1 MNPSTSFIQ
10 APAGLKNVIVADT
23 EIGDVL
29 GELGFYHYR
38 GRNAVSLAERG
49 SFEQAAYLVLH
60 GSLPE
65 AGSEVLRD
73 FAARLGRH
81 RVMTPGTETLVR
93 ALATPLVSPLQVL
106 RTVVS
111 ALGASEGM
119 RPMYDLPEPARY
131 EDVLRIVAVAPT
143 VLAAAS
149 RIARGLEPIAADPL
163 LPHAC
168 DYLRMVSGT
177 MPSEKDARAVEQ
189 YLVTTIDHGFNAS
202 TFTARVVASTGSDV
216 ASCIGAAIGAF
227 LGPLHGGAPDRALQV
242 LDEVGDIS
250 NTPEWV
256 RQQIGEGRRI
266 MGFGHA
272 VYRTHDPRAVFLRRL
287 AATYEHPLVERAAAL
302 EMAIEMALVELKP
315 GRKLYANVEFY
326 AGVVMS
332 LAGLKPELFT
342 PTFCV
347 ARIMGWG
354 ANVLEQARDPKIIRP
369 SARYVGP
376 EPEVVEVG
384 AMSGVSASDASAR
397 A

>member
-1 MNPSTSFIQ
+1 MNASTSFIQ
-10 APAGLKNVIVADT
+10 APAGLKNVVVADT

-38 GRNAVSLAERG
+38 GRNAVSLAEHC
-49 SFEQAAYLVLH
+49 SFEQVAHLVLH

-65 AGSEVLRD
+65 KGSDELRD
-73 FAARLGRH
+73 FAARLGQYRS
-81 RVMTPGTETLVR
+81 MAPATEALVR
-93 ALATPLVSPLQVL
+93 SLARPSANPLQVL

-111 ALGASEGM
+111 ALGMSEGM
-119 RPMYDLPEPARY
+119 RPMYDLPEQDRY
-131 EDVLRIVAVAPT
+131 EDVLRMVAVAPT
-143 VLAAAS
+143 VLAAAY
-149 RIARGLEPIAADPL
+149 RIAQGLEPVAADPL
-163 LPHAC
+163 LPHAA

-177 MPSEKDARAVEQ
+177 MPSQKDARAVEQ

-216 ASCIGAAIGAF
+216 ASCIGAAIGSF
-227 LGPLHGGAPDRALQV
+227 LGPLHGGAPDRALQA
-242 LDEVGDIS
+242 LDEVGDRA
-250 NTPEWV
+250 NTLEWV
-256 RQQIGEGRRI
+256 RRQIAEGRRI

-287 AATYEHPLVERAAAL
+287 AAAYDHPLVERAAAL
-302 EMAIEMALVELKP
+302 ETAIEVALAELKP

-326 AGVVMS
+326 AGVVMA

-376 EPEVVEVG
+376 EPEI
-384 AMSGVSASDASAR
+384 APSAEAGG
-397 A
+397 

>member
-1 MNPSTSFIQ
+1 MNASTSFIQ

-29 GELGFYHYR
+29 GDLGFYHYR
-38 GRNAVSLAERG
+38 GRNAVSLAEHG

-65 AGSEVLRD
+65 ADSDELRD
-73 FAARLGRH
+73 FAARLGRY
-81 RVMTPGTETLVR
+81 RIMAPAMETLVR
-93 ALATPLVSPLQVL
+93 SLATPAANPLQVL

-111 ALGASEGM
+111 ALGTSEGM
-119 RPMYDLPEPARY
+119 RPMYDLPEQDRY
-131 EDVLRIVAVAPT
+131 EDVLRMAAMAPT
-143 VLAAAS
+143 VLAAAY
-149 RIARGLEPIAADPL
+149 RISQGLEPVAADPL
-163 LPHAC
+163 LPHAT
-168 DYLRMVSGT
+168 DYLRMVNGT
-177 MPSEKDARAVEQ
+177 MPSQKDARAVEQ

-202 TFTARVVASTGSDV
+202 TFTARVVASTGSDA
-216 ASCIGAAIGAF
+216 ASCIGAAIGSF
-227 LGPLHGGAPDRALQV
+227 LGPLHGGAPDRALQA
-242 LDEVGDIS
+242 LDEVGDMA

-256 RQQIGEGRRI
+256 RRQIAEGRRI

-287 AATYEHPLVERAAAL
+287 AAAYDHRLVVRAAAL
-302 EMAIEMALVELKP
+302 EAAIEAALAELKP

-326 AGVVMS
+326 AGVVMT

-376 EPEVVEVG
+376 APEVTVPK
-384 AMSGVSASDASAR
+384 AIC
-397 A
+397 

>member
-1 MNPSTSFIQ
+1 MNASTTFIQ

-29 GELGFYHYR
+29 GQQGFYHYR
-38 GRNAVSLAERG
+38 GRNAVSVAAHY

-65 AGSEVLRD
+65 AGSEELQD
-73 FAARLGRH
+73 FAARLGQY
-81 RVMTPGTETLVR
+81 RVMAPAMEALVR
-93 ALATPLVSPLQVL
+93 SLATPSANPLQVL

-111 ALGASEGM
+111 ALGVSEGM
-119 RPMYDLPEPARY
+119 RPMYDLPEQDRY
-131 EDVLRIVAVAPT
+131 EDVLRMAAVAPT
-143 VLAAAS
+143 VLAAAY
-149 RIARGLEPIAADPL
+149 RVAQGQEPIAADPL
-163 LPHAC
+163 LPHAT

-177 MPSEKDARAVEQ
+177 MPNQQDARAVEQ

-216 ASCIGAAIGAF
+216 ASCIGAAIGSF
-227 LGPLHGGAPDRALQV
+227 LGPLHGGAPDRALQA
-242 LDEVGDIS
+242 LDEVGDIA
-250 NTPEWV
+250 NTTDWV
-256 RQQIGEGRRI
+256 RRQIAEGRRI

-287 AATYEHPLVERAAAL
+287 AAAYEDPLVARAAAL
-302 EMAIEMALVELKP
+302 EAAIEAALAELKP
-315 GRKLYANVEFY
+315 GRQLYANVEFY
-326 AGVVMS
+326 AGVVMA

-369 SARYVGP
+369 SARYIGP
-376 EPEVVEVG
+376 APEIAEGKGPVVT
-384 AMSGVSASDASAR
+384 AL
-397 A
+397 